1 MFFFFPGELTLDK
14 EELQRIAHSVVRI
27 LWSDGGLS
35 RSAAFDEI
43 CKLLWMQMLSQKYV
57 ASDIAKNT
65 SSIRGY
71 YSLII
76 KEYPADAFAEP
87 LGADNSMA
95 YAVLKELDR
104 LDWLNLRL
112 DDRVFFLKYL
122 STYTKRYYTGNH
134 YLPSGIIHGLM
145 DLLDVVDARKI
156 LYATSDDDML
166 AAELLNRRKKTES
179 VQGSCILCVPNRSFG
194 RLLEQ
199 MMLLVGVAT
208 QSERLT
214 SSIEDSRLDEA
225 AFDFAFI
232 NTILLEQPISVVGD
246 PDRGYRRRF
255 DLTERYFERMF
266 ALLREGAYVGALV
279 SRTLSGNDRWQY
291 VRDSIERKFK
301 LRAVIDI
308 RMECKSPIGN
318 PLFMLFRRR
327 EQEFPTGHHEKCDI
341 YLNRLDWVKEYVTE
355 RADTDS
361 KRNVPIFHGLL
372 SFLREDSLSIC
383 Y

>member
-1 MFFFFPGELTLDK
+1 MFFSSPGESTLDK
-14 EELQRIAHSVVRI
+14 VELQRIVQSVVRI

-35 RSAAFDEI
+35 RSAAFDEV
-43 CKLLWMQMLSQKYV
+43 CKLLWMQVLLRQHV

-71 YSLII
+71 YSFIT
-76 KEYPADAFAEP
+76 KEYPVDAFAEP
-87 LGADNSMA
+87 LGTDNSMA

-104 LDWLNLRL
+104 LDWLNLKL

-122 STYTKRYYTGNH
+122 SIYTKRSYIGYHT
-134 YLPSGIIHGLM
+134 LSSGIIHGLM
-145 DLLDVVDARKI
+145 ELLDAVEARKI

-166 AAELLNRRKKTES
+166 AVELLNRRRKSES
-179 VQGSCILCVPNRSFG
+179 EQGCCSLCVPNRSFG

-208 QSERLT
+208 KDERLT
-214 SSIEDSRLDEA
+214 SSIEDPRLDEI

-232 NTILLEQPISVVGD
+232 NTILLDQPISVVGGHD
-246 PDRGYRRRF
+246 YRRRF

-266 ALLREGAYVGALV
+266 TLLREGAYVGALI

-291 VRDSIERKFK
+291 VRDSIERKFR

-308 RMECKSPIGN
+308 RMKCHLPIGN
-318 PLFMLFRRR
+318 PLLMLFRRR
-327 EQEFPTGHHEKCDI
+327 VQELPAGYHEKCDI
-341 YLNRLDWVKEYVTE
+341 YLNRMDWAKECGAE
-355 RADTDS
+355 EADVDS
-361 KRNVPIFHGLL
+361 NHHVPIFHGLL
-372 SFLREDSLSIC
+372 SFLREEALSISK
-383 Y
+383 